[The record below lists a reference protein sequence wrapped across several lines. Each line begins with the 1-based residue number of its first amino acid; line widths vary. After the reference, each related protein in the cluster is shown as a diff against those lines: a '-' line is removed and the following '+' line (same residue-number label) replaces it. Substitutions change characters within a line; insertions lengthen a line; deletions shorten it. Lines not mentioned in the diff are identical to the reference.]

1 MAKFKFGS
9 EEQIL
14 YGLNHLG
21 TSEDIERP
29 VQLLLTKKG
38 SRNGCL
44 ITLSTEKEFELLRN
58 WFLHQNLEL
67 FRQNCFL
74 YGKIEILLNHEP
86 VNTLTWIKPS
96 NCLYFLC
103 SNHPQLIDWYQQIIN
118 YSPGS
123 NIGEKGDINNPNEKS
138 FWWKQHLLAVAGQWD
153 ILRERSQFVLDSEIK
168 KHKRYLID
176 HRFYI
181 ALANQDKTQME
192 EILAEMTS
200 PAVAK
205 FRNFSFELGATENL
219 MATYATLFA
228 KIAWVHGI
236 EVETNSRWIPKEWLP
251 MTPLDHY
258 EEPWPFLSEFD
269 IYTPFKDHLADR
281 SPVKR
286 VDFPVK

>member
-1 MAKFKFGS
+1 MNKFRFGS
-9 EEQIL
+9 DEQIQ

-21 TSEDIERP
+21 SPRDFSNAIDLINTG
-29 VQLLLTKKG
+29 KG
-38 SRNGCL
+38 SRQGCL
-44 ITLSTEKEFELLRN
+44 GNIASEKKYELLRD
-58 WFLHQNLEL
+58 WFIDANLKN

-74 YGKIEILLNHEP
+74 YSK
-86 VNTLTWIKPS
+86 LTIMYS
-96 NCLYFLC
+96 NYDSSRLSTYSSLYFLC
-103 SNHPQLIDWYQQIIN
+103 SNHPQLIDWYQQLIN
-118 YSPGS
+118 FCPGS
-123 NIGEKGDINNPNEKS
+123 NVGQKGDINNPNYWD
-138 FWWKQHLLAVAGQWD
+138 FWWKQHLLAIAGQWD
-153 ILRERSQFVLDSEIK
+153 ILRERSQFALDFNVK
-168 KHKRYLID
+168 KRKRHLID

-228 KIAWVHGI
+228 KIAWMHGI

-258 EEPWPFLSEFD
+258 EEPWSFLSEYD
-269 IYTPFKDHLADR
+269 IYTPFNGNLADR

-286 VDFPVK
+286 VDFPAK